1 MQMRQRNADYL
12 IGVGRRRR
20 RMLKMPEILLA
31 GETEPPQ
38 GFPIADFASLEFG
51 NTCIVLPAGWLTN
64 LLANT
69 IRTN

>member
-12 IGVGRRRR
+12 IGVGRPR
-20 RMLKMPEILLA
+20 MPEISLA
-31 GETEPPQ
+31 GETESPQ
-38 GFPIADFASLEFG
+38 GFPIEDFASLEFG